1 MDSIFCPWCGHEH
14 KATWQMGD
22 WGDTNCV
29 KCGKR
34 FWYEQ
39 ETYVAYETGKGS
51 VFEKEEDDD

>member
-1 MDSIFCPWCGHEH
+1 
-14 KATWQMGD
+14 MGD